1 MLNGFLMLSCIP
13 FSLVYDFNQELHWDF
28 LLCGAITIFS
38 GFLMRLLTRKHKSSE
53 IKKRD
58 GYLIVVGGWLFMTLF
73 GCLPYLI
80 SGSIIVGVVLS
91 LPTVGPMLV
100 RALVAQDM
108 FLAGGIIL
116 LIGFMTVIGTFV
128 SDILLLIV
136 DPRIRLGDS

>member
-1 MLNGFLMLSCIP
+1 M
-13 FSLVYDFNQELHWDF
+13 
-28 LLCGAITIFS
+28 
-38 GFLMRLLTRKHKSSE
+38 
-53 IKKRD
+53 
-58 GYLIVVGGWLFMTLF
+58 
-73 GCLPYLI
+73 
-80 SGSIIVGVVLS
+80 LS

-116 LIGFMTVIGTFV
+116 LIGSMTVIGTFV

>member
-1 MLNGFLMLSCIP
+1 MKYPVWLALNPAI
-13 FSLVYDFNQELHWDF
+13 SLTAYF
-28 LLCGAITIFS
+28 
-38 GFLMRLLTRKHKSSE
+38 
-53 IKKRD
+53 
-58 GYLIVVGGWLFMTLF
+58 
-73 GCLPYLI
+73 LPYLI